1 MLPASSFFGGCL
13 ILIKY
18 MRNNTDFFAF
28 GLFLLLFGVAAVCF
42 SQLIIEDILQIEREF
57 GQEPL
62 SLTFVRAGLV
72 SSLIGAGLLFF
83 GAWRNR
89 QHKN

>member
-13 ILIKY
+13 ILIHY
-18 MRNNTDFFAF
+18 MRNNTVFFAA
-28 GLFLLLFGVAAVCF
+28 GLFLLLLGVAAVCF
-42 SQLIIEDILQIEREF
+42 SQVIIEDILQIEREF

-62 SLTFVRAGLV
+62 SLTFVRAGLA
-72 SSLIGAGLLFF
+72 SSLIGTGLLFF

-89 QHKN
+89 RQKN